1 MRLLNYILRRFVM
14 MIITLWVITTLT
26 FFLMKLLPGTPF
38 NDDKLNPDIRRN
50 LEIKYGLD
58 KPIPEQYI
66 VYLGNVV
73 RGDLG
78 ISFRSKNRT
87 VNDILVQKL
96 KPSAIIG
103 GQAMLIGI
111 PLGILLGIFAAL
123 RRNTPLD
130 YVSVILAVAGAAI
143 PPFVAAALLQYYVGV
158 KLGWLPVAR
167 WGTFEHTI
175 LPTIAIALGTFAYY
189 TRMMRSE
196 LLEIIGQ
203 DYIKTAKAKGISY
216 PVIVI
221 RHALRNAMIPLI
233 TILPVAI
240 LFGLTGSLTIE
251 QIFNVP
257 GLGTELVRSVTTN
270 DYTVTMGLTLFY
282 GALYIVAL
290 FIVDIA
296 YGLVDPRIRMTGG
309 ARE

>member
-1 MRLLNYILRRFVM
+1 MLNYFLRRFVIM
-14 MIITLWVITTLT
+14 LLTLWVITTLT
-26 FFLMKLLPGTPF
+26 FFLMKLLPGSPF

-111 PLGILLGIFAAL
+111 PMGILLGILAAL

-196 LLEIIGQ
+196 MLEIIGQ
-203 DYIKTAKAKGISY
+203 DYIKTAKAKGVSY

-290 FIVDIA
+290 FIVDIT

-309 ARE
+309 ASE

>member
-1 MRLLNYILRRFVM
+1 MRLLNYFLRRFVIM
-14 MIITLWVITTLT
+14 LLTLWVITTLT

-87 VNDILVQKL
+87 VNDIIAQKL

-111 PLGILLGIFAAL
+111 PMGILLGILAAL

-196 LLEIIGQ
+196 MLEIIGQ
-203 DYIKTAKAKGISY
+203 DYIKTAKAKGVSY

-221 RHALRNAMIPLI
+221 KHALRNAMIPLV

-290 FIVDIA
+290 FLVDIA
-296 YGLVDPRIRMTGG
+296 YGLVDPRIRLTGG
-309 ARE
+309 ASE